1 MSEMLVGPVIND
13 RAMFETVLEAVE
25 MDNLGV
31 RLSTE
36 DREGYF
42 RIFAPHRLRLTRK
55 SMEEVLGKPFR
66 LAGLEPYLS
75 SFGRRLQS
83 NGEEKLVF
91 SLEMSSL
98 LCWLVRMATSYLHC

>member
-1 MSEMLVGPVIND
+1 MSEMLVGPVLND

-25 MDNLGV
+25 IDNPGI

-55 SMEEVLGKPFR
+55 SMEEALGKPFR
-66 LAGLEPYLS
+66 LSELEPYLS
-75 SFGRRLQS
+75 SFGGRLQS
-83 NGEEKLVF
+83 NGEEELDF
-91 SLEMSSL
+91 YLE
-98 LCWLVRMATSYLHC
+98 RGNEA

>member
-1 MSEMLVGPVIND
+1 MSEMLVGPVLND

-25 MDNLGV
+25 IDNPGI

-55 SMEEVLGKPFR
+55 SMEESLGRPFR
-66 LAGLEPYLS
+66 LSELEPYLS
-75 SFGRRLQS
+75 SFGGRLQS
-83 NGEEKLVF
+83 NGEEELDF
-91 SLEMSSL
+91 YLE
-98 LCWLVRMATSYLHC
+98 RGNEA

>member
-13 RAMFETVLEAVE
+13 RAMFESVLEAVE
-25 MDNLGV
+25 MDNPGI

-42 RIFAPHRLRLTRK
+42 RIYAPRRLRLTRR

-66 LAGLEPYLS
+66 LSELEPYLS
-75 SFGRRLQS
+75 SFGGRLQS
-83 NGEEKLVF
+83 NGEDELVF
-91 SLEMSSL
+91 YLE
-98 LCWLVRMATSYLHC
+98 RGNEA